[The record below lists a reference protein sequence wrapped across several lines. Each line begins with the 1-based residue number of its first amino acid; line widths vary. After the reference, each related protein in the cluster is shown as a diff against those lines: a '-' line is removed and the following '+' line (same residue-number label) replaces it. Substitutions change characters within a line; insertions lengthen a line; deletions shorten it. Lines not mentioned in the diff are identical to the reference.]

1 MSKKQ
6 CWQKE
11 LTLEET
17 REIYESYGKQDFPA
31 DERKPFSMIEQMWDR
46 GCYRSY
52 GFYETIEQEG
62 QPEDVLRAYALM
74 VEDHRK
80 QMLLLDYFA
89 ACKETRG
96 QGYGSVALQQLK
108 EVCRGWKGI
117 VIEVEDDEQPLPEM
131 VMNQRKRRISFYQK
145 SGCQMTSTR
154 SYVFGV
160 DYRIMVLPVEDEAA
174 GMDMAEKVTSIYNC
188 MHTDEMLQKHFKITA
203 V

>member
-1 MSKKQ
+1 
-6 CWQKE
+6 
-11 LTLEET
+11 
-17 REIYESYGKQDFPA
+17 
-31 DERKPFSMIEQMWDR
+31 MIEQMWDR

-62 QPEDVLRAYALM
+62 QLEDVLRAYALM
-74 VEDHRK
+74 VADHGK

-108 EVCRGWKGI
+108 ELCRGWKGI

-160 DYRIMVLPVEDEAA
+160 DYRIMVLPVEDETA